1 LSRLLLNS
9 ITQPRV
15 LRNPRT
21 YLSAALLLLRVV
33 DLGSNLQIICLAYDR
48 LMAGGVLS
56 SVKAIGSLA
65 WRSFQT
71 VFEVIFV
78 PWRSSY
84 EPIKSFLN
92 DESKDVQTGSWRDR
106 KLAELTFVGIT
117 VTFWSIYFSP

>member
-1 LSRLLLNS
+1 
-9 ITQPRV
+9 
-15 LRNPRT
+15 
-21 YLSAALLLLRVV
+21 
-33 DLGSNLQIICLAYDR
+33 
-48 LMAGGVLS
+48 MAGGVLS

-117 VTFWSIYFSP
+117 VTFWSISFSP